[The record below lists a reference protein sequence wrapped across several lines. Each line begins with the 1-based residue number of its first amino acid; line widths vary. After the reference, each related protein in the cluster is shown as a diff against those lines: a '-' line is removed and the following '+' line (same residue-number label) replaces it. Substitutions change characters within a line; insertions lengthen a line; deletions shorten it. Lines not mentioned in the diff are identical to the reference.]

1 MSGKNISIIKKI
13 TLLVILLIGLDFITG
28 QLLRKFYFS
37 QQSGFHAQATYA
49 MEKCNEDILVFGA
62 STANHHY
69 VPHYFMDSLN
79 MSFYNAGR
87 DGSGIFYHY
96 AMFRSII
103 GRYSPKVVILD
114 VHPDIFMTD
123 QQDYDRL
130 SELLPFYKS
139 HPEIREILNYRSPF
153 EPWKHTSSIYP
164 FNSEILSIA
173 IGNAEVNKERKKDVH
188 GYEALYDTMK
198 TQVPDTLISF
208 DNYGI
213 DSLKVK
219 VFEQFIADAA
229 RHHIHLFVVR
239 SPKYI
244 YLDNPSTRM
253 LSALTAKYQ
262 VPYLNYGFDPDFIE
276 NPFYFGDFAHLND
289 AGAHVFSRRLADV
302 IETYFEQPNL
312 VNLAAFQ

>member
-1 MSGKNISIIKKI
+1 MTVKNKTILKKVALLAF
-13 TLLVILLIGLDFITG
+13 LLVSMDFIVG
-28 QLLRKFYFS
+28 HLLRKYYFK
-37 QQSGFHAQATYA
+37 QQSGFHAQASYA
-49 MEKCNEDILVFGA
+49 MEKCDEDILVFGA

-69 VPHYFMDSLN
+69 VPQYFIDSLS

-103 GRYSPKVVILD
+103 GRYNPKVVILD

-130 SELLPFYKS
+130 SELLPFYKT

-153 EPWKHTSSIYP
+153 EPYKHISSIYP

-173 IGNAEVNKERKKDVH
+173 IGNAEVNKVRKKDVH
-188 GYEALYDTMK
+188 GYEALYDTMQAIK
-198 TQVPDTLISF
+198 PDTLITF
-208 DNYGI
+208 DNYSI

-219 VFEQFIADAA
+219 AFEQFVADAKK
-229 RHHIHLFVVR
+229 HHIKLFVVR

-253 LSALTAKYQ
+253 LTTLTNRYQ
-262 VPYLNYGFDPDFIE
+262 VPYLNYGFDPDFIG

-289 AGAHVFSRRLADV
+289 AGAHKFSQRVADA
-302 IETYFEQPNL
+302 IEILVEQPYQDT
-312 VNLAAFQ
+312 LAAIR